1 MALYA
6 MNEIERMML
15 IGGAEFT
22 KFDAILIALGFL
34 MICCMVAL

>member
-1 MALYA
+1 MT
-6 MNEIERMML
+6 EQERMML
-15 IGGAEFT
+15 IGGQEFT